1 MNDRLRPELREL
13 AVKIA
18 TSYARSNPVSVEALP
33 SVIVLAYQGLEACIA
48 PPPPPPPEPVKRGR
62 RTAKAAA
69 KPRGRGRPAASR

>member
-33 SVIVLAYQGLEACIA
+33 SVIVLAYQGLEACVA

-62 RTAKAAA
+62 RTTKAVV